1 MRGSFHN
8 IFKLRITKMEN
19 KREFKKSVE
28 AVGAS
33 VVEQMMF
40 VYYNVKGVDKDAIER
55 SIARVLG
62 ATAAAKSNANVFFDK
77 GSKAFENRLDYTKA
91 KRQFFKALF
100 KKISG
105 EFSAEVNG
113 ALSEFNAALP
123 EDVKK
128 QNIEAVK

>member
-1 MRGSFHN
+1 
-8 IFKLRITKMEN
+8 MEN
-19 KREFKKSVE
+19 KREFKKYVE

-77 GSKAFENRLDYTKA
+77 GSKPFENRLDYTKA